1 MYKIIGILFILLIL
15 AFFVKKKIV
24 EPYAN
29 PIKYDD
35 CSAQVDQNII
45 SVPENI
51 SFLTDNKIDYN
62 FIKNEVSKMKRQYR
76 RIENYLGDFNIS
88 IAEINYI
95 NKNQEPVIN
104 IGGSFPSDIK
114 LYLYIHPAG
123 SGTVGPKGP
132 IGEQGP
138 QGPQGPRGPRG
149 PIGQYGERGQ
159 NMQ

>member
-51 SFLTDNKIDYN
+51 SFLTDRGFSGPFFSGHADLV
-62 FIKNEVSKMKRQYR
+62 FKNPCILGAWLDFPNLVSA
-76 RIENYLGDFNIS
+76 RI
-88 IAEINYI
+88 
-95 NKNQEPVIN
+95 
-104 IGGSFPSDIK
+104 
-114 LYLYIHPAG
+114 
-123 SGTVGPKGP
+123 
-132 IGEQGP
+132 
-138 QGPQGPRGPRG
+138 
-149 PIGQYGERGQ
+149 
-159 NMQ
+159 